1 MYGRMVTKRNHTN
14 KKQQNVTRRVVI
26 NYNKSIVNV
35 HSLRS
40 KHGFMDTTIILISL
54 IIALAGFT
62 QGLTGFGSALVSVPL
77 LSLIVGA
84 QTAVPIAGIFGWLV
98 TLPIVWKMRHSIQR
112 QTGLILFA
120 GSVPASFVGAKLLA
134 SMPSQYILLTMG
146 AVLIISSIH
155 SLRATKPLFKEA
167 SMPLTI
173 GAGFTSG
180 VLGASVG
187 ESGPPVI
194 AYTSMQPWTADQT
207 KSTLAFFFML
217 QMIGANVSFW
227 NEGLITDDVISHV
240 VSALPAFAIGLAGGM
255 IGYHFLQKYKI
266 DYHKIV
272 HSFLLVMGFM
282 LVIKNVSF

>member
-1 MYGRMVTKRNHTN
+1 
-14 KKQQNVTRRVVI
+14 
-26 NYNKSIVNV
+26 
-35 HSLRS
+35 
-40 KHGFMDTTIILISL
+40 MDTTIILISM

-77 LSLIVGA
+77 LSMIVGA

-98 TLPIVWKMRHSIQR
+98 TLPVVWKMRHSIQR

-120 GSVPASFVGAKLLA
+120 GSIPASFVGAKMLA
-134 SMPSQYILLTMG
+134 NMPSEYILLTMG
-146 AVLIISSIH
+146 VVLLISSIH
-155 SLRATKPLFKEA
+155 SLRASAPLFSKT
-167 SMPLTI
+167 SVPITI

-217 QMIGANVSFW
+217 QMIGANIGFW
-227 NEGLITDDVISHV
+227 NEGLITEEVISHV
-240 VSALPAFAIGLAGGM
+240 ISALPGFAIGLSGGM
-255 IGYHFLQKYKI
+255 IAYHLLQKYKI

-272 HSFLLVMGFM
+272 HVFLLFIGFT
-282 LVIKNVSF
+282 LVIKNINF

>member
-1 MYGRMVTKRNHTN
+1 
-14 KKQQNVTRRVVI
+14 
-26 NYNKSIVNV
+26 
-35 HSLRS
+35 
-40 KHGFMDTTIILISL
+40 MDTTLILVSL

-77 LSLIVGA
+77 LSFIVGA

-134 SMPSQYILLTMG
+134 TMPSQYILLTMG
-146 AVLIISSIH
+146 IVLVASSLH
-155 SLRATKPLFKEA
+155 SLRSTKPLFKKT
-167 SMPLTI
+167 SVPVTV

-227 NEGLITDDVISHV
+227 NEGLITEEVLSLV
-240 VSALPAFAIGLAGGM
+240 MSAMPAFVIGLTGGM
-255 IGYHFLQKYKI
+255 IGYHLLHKYKI
-266 DYHKIV
+266 DYHRIV
-272 HSFLLVMGFM
+272 HIFLLVLGCM
-282 LVIKNVSF
+282 LVAKNVHF

>member
-1 MYGRMVTKRNHTN
+1 
-14 KKQQNVTRRVVI
+14 
-26 NYNKSIVNV
+26 
-35 HSLRS
+35 
-40 KHGFMDTTIILISL
+40 MDTTLILISL

-77 LSLIVGA
+77 LSFIVGA

-98 TLPIVWKMRHSIQR
+98 TLPIVWKMRDSIQT

-134 SMPSQYILLTMG
+134 TMPSQYILLTMG
-146 AVLIISSIH
+146 IVLVASSIH
-155 SLRATKPLFKEA
+155 SLRSTKPLFRKT
-167 SMPLTI
+167 SVPVTV

-217 QMIGANVSFW
+217 QMIGANISFW
-227 NEGLITDDVISHV
+227 NEGLITSEVIQHV
-240 VSALPAFAIGLAGGM
+240 ISALPAFAVGLAGGM
-255 IGYHFLQKYKI
+255 IGYHFLHKYKI
-266 DYHKIV
+266 DYHGIV
-272 HSFLLVMGFM
+272 HLFLLFIGCM
-282 LVIKNVSF
+282 LVFKNIY

>member
-1 MYGRMVTKRNHTN
+1 
-14 KKQQNVTRRVVI
+14 
-26 NYNKSIVNV
+26 
-35 HSLRS
+35 
-40 KHGFMDTTIILISL
+40 MDITILLISM

-62 QGLTGFGSALVSVPL
+62 QGLTGFGAALVSVPL

-98 TLPIVWKMRHSIQR
+98 TLPIAWKMRHSIQR

-120 GSVPASFVGAKLLA
+120 GSIPASFVGAKLLA
-134 SMPSQYILLTMG
+134 TMPSQYILLAMG
-146 AVLIISSIH
+146 SVLVISSLH
-155 SLRATKPLFKEA
+155 SMMSSKPLFKKT
-167 SMPLTI
+167 SIPITV

-180 VLGASVG
+180 VLGAAVG

-217 QMIGANVSFW
+217 QMIGANISFW
-227 NEGLITDDVISHV
+227 NEGLITDEVISHV
-240 VSALPAFAIGLAGGM
+240 ISALPAFTIGLTGGM
-255 IGYHFLQKYKI
+255 IGYHYLQKYNI

-272 HSFLLVMGFM
+272 HSLLLIIGCM
-282 LVIKNVSF
+282 LVYKNISF

>member
-1 MYGRMVTKRNHTN
+1 
-14 KKQQNVTRRVVI
+14 
-26 NYNKSIVNV
+26 
-35 HSLRS
+35 
-40 KHGFMDTTIILISL
+40 MDTTLILVSL

-77 LSLIVGA
+77 LSFIVGA

-134 SMPSQYILLTMG
+134 TMPSQYILLTMG
-146 AVLIISSIH
+146 IVLVTSSLH
-155 SLRATKPLFKEA
+155 SLRSTKPLFKKT
-167 SMPLTI
+167 SVPVTV

-227 NEGLITDDVISHV
+227 NEGLITEEVLSLV
-240 VSALPAFAIGLAGGM
+240 MSAMPAFVIGLTGGM
-255 IGYHFLQKYKI
+255 IGYHLLHKYKI
-266 DYHKIV
+266 DYHRIV
-272 HSFLLVMGFM
+272 HIFLLVIGCM
-282 LVIKNVSF
+282 LVAKNVHF

>member
-1 MYGRMVTKRNHTN
+1 
-14 KKQQNVTRRVVI
+14 
-26 NYNKSIVNV
+26 
-35 HSLRS
+35 
-40 KHGFMDTTIILISL
+40 MDTTLILVSL

-77 LSLIVGA
+77 LSFIVGA

-134 SMPSQYILLTMG
+134 TMPSQYILLTMG
-146 AVLIISSIH
+146 IVLVASSLH
-155 SLRATKPLFKEA
+155 SLRSTKPLFKKT
-167 SMPLTI
+167 SVPVTV

-227 NEGLITDDVISHV
+227 NEGLITEEVLSLV
-240 VSALPAFAIGLAGGM
+240 MSAMPAFVIGLTGGM
-255 IGYHFLQKYKI
+255 IGYHLLHKYKI
-266 DYHKIV
+266 DYHRIV
-272 HSFLLVMGFM
+272 HIFLLVIGCM
-282 LVIKNVSF
+282 LVAKNVHL

>member
-1 MYGRMVTKRNHTN
+1 MD
-14 KKQQNVTRRVVI
+14 KKQQNVTQSVA
-26 NYNKSIVNV
+26 NNFNPLIV
-35 HSLRS
+35 SLLS
-40 KHGFMDTTIILISL
+40 LCLITGFMDTTIILISL

-98 TLPIVWKMRHSIQR
+98 TLPVVWKMRHSIQR

-120 GSVPASFVGAKLLA
+120 GSIPASFVGAKLLA

-146 AVLIISSIH
+146 IVLILSSIH
-155 SLRATKPLFKEA
+155 SMFSTKPLFNKT
-167 SMPLTI
+167 SIPVTV

-217 QMIGANVSFW
+217 QMIGANISFW
-227 NEGLITDDVISHV
+227 NEGLITDAVVSHV
-240 VSALPAFAIGLAGGM
+240 ISALPAFAVGLTGGM
-255 IGYHFLQKYKI
+255 VGYHFLQKYKI

-272 HSFLLVMGFM
+272 HGFLLVLGCM
-282 LVIKNVSF
+282 LVFKNIGI

>member
-1 MYGRMVTKRNHTN
+1 
-14 KKQQNVTRRVVI
+14 
-26 NYNKSIVNV
+26 
-35 HSLRS
+35 
-40 KHGFMDTTIILISL
+40 MDTTLLFVSL

-77 LSLIVGA
+77 LSFIVGA

-134 SMPSQYILLTMG
+134 TMPSHYILLTMG
-146 AVLIISSIH
+146 VVLVASSLH
-155 SLRATKPLFKEA
+155 SLLSTKPLFKKT
-167 SMPLTI
+167 SIPVTV

-227 NEGLITDDVISHV
+227 NEGLITAEVLSLV
-240 VSALPAFAIGLAGGM
+240 MSAMPAFIIGLTGGM
-255 IGYHFLQKYKI
+255 IGYHFLHKYKI
-266 DYHKIV
+266 DYHRIV
-272 HSFLLVMGFM
+272 HIFLLVIGCM
-282 LVIKNVSF
+282 LVVKNVHF

>member
-1 MYGRMVTKRNHTN
+1 MDT
-14 KKQQNVTRRVVI
+14 KQQNVTKLVVI
-26 NYNKSIVNV
+26 NLNDFIVV
-35 HSLRS
+35 RHSFTS
-40 KHGFMDTTIILISL
+40 NFAHMDTTIIFISL

-98 TLPIVWKMRHSIQR
+98 TLPVVWKMRHSIQR

-134 SMPSQYILLTMG
+134 TMPSHYILLTMG
-146 AVLIISSIH
+146 IVLVVSSVH
-155 SLRATKPLFKEA
+155 SMTSTKPLFKKT
-167 SMPLTI
+167 SVPITV

-217 QMIGANVSFW
+217 QMIGANISFW
-227 NEGLITDDVISHV
+227 NEGLITEAVVSHV
-240 VSALPAFAIGLAGGM
+240 ISALPAFAVGLTGGM
-255 IGYHFLQKYKI
+255 IGYHYLQKYNI

-272 HSFLLVMGFM
+272 HGFLLVIGCM
-282 LVIKNVSF
+282 LVFKNVSF

>member
-1 MYGRMVTKRNHTN
+1 M
-14 KKQQNVTRRVVI
+14 VI
-26 NYNKSIVNV
+26 NLNNFIVV
-35 HSLRS
+35 RHSFTS
-40 KHGFMDTTIILISL
+40 NFAHMDTTIIFISL

-98 TLPIVWKMRHSIQR
+98 TLPVVWKMRHSIQR

-134 SMPSQYILLTMG
+134 TMPSNYILLTMG
-146 AVLIISSIH
+146 IVLVVSSVHSMISS
-155 SLRATKPLFKEA
+155 KPLFKKT
-167 SMPLTI
+167 SVPITV

-217 QMIGANVSFW
+217 QMIGANISFW
-227 NEGLITDDVISHV
+227 NEGLITEAVVSHV
-240 VSALPAFAIGLAGGM
+240 ISALPAFAVGLTGGM
-255 IGYHFLQKYKI
+255 IGYHYLQKYNI
-266 DYHKIV
+266 DYHKII
-272 HSFLLVMGFM
+272 HGFLLVIGCM
-282 LVIKNVSF
+282 LVFKNVNF

>member
-1 MYGRMVTKRNHTN
+1 
-14 KKQQNVTRRVVI
+14 
-26 NYNKSIVNV
+26 
-35 HSLRS
+35 
-40 KHGFMDTTIILISL
+40 MDTTLILVSL

-77 LSLIVGA
+77 LSFIVGA

-134 SMPSQYILLTMG
+134 TMPSQYILLTMG
-146 AVLIISSIH
+146 VVLVASSLH
-155 SLRATKPLFKEA
+155 SLRSTKPLFKKT
-167 SMPLTI
+167 SVPVTV

-217 QMIGANVSFW
+217 QMIGANISFW
-227 NEGLITDDVISHV
+227 NEGLITEEVLSLV
-240 VSALPAFAIGLAGGM
+240 TSALPAFAVGLAGGM
-255 IGYHFLQKYKI
+255 FGYHLLQKYKI
-266 DYHKIV
+266 DYHRIV
-272 HSFLLVMGFM
+272 HMFLLFIGCA
-282 LVIKNVSF
+282 LVLKNVNF